1 MSATAQSPVVVSVG
15 DVAGLVEMVPSV
27 LGFVPSSPSLVLF
40 LVGADSRMIATVRLD
55 AGDVEG
61 LASVGIVARRHSVAR
76 CVVIGYD
83 MPGMAGQTSSFAAR
97 AARALAAAG
106 IEVHGIAQV
115 CGDRWREG
123 LSGTWRPASEV
134 ISPARAA
141 LTVAGYAPAGS
152 REEFRARL
160 LPGPVAHRA
169 LGQRWAARRMG
180 WPEQLAALARCLVCD
195 EQPRPR
201 VAAAAAEAFGGLDR
215 GRRDAILA
223 ALLPGLDQAG
233 VDPETM
239 AQARAG
245 LGEVPWLPQ
254 LPGRVET
261 ARAVRLVSAVP
272 ESMAVGPLLL
282 AALMGWAGGSGAL
295 AGDALARVLVLD
307 PGNTLAEILMAIIG
321 RGATFD
327 EVTPG
332 AGRRW

>member
-1 MSATAQSPVVVSVG
+1 
-15 DVAGLVEMVPSV
+15 
-27 LGFVPSSPSLVLF
+27 
-40 LVGADSRMIATVRLD
+40 
-55 AGDVEG
+55 
-61 LASVGIVARRHSVAR
+61 
-76 CVVIGYD
+76 
-83 MPGMAGQTSSFAAR
+83 
-97 AARALAAAG
+97 
-106 IEVHGIAQV
+106 
-115 CGDRWREG
+115 
-123 LSGTWRPASEV
+123 
-134 ISPARAA
+134 
-141 LTVAGYAPAGS
+141 
-152 REEFRARL
+152 
-160 LPGPVAHRA
+160 
-169 LGQRWAARRMG
+169 MG

>member
-27 LGFVPSSPSLVLF
+27 LGFIPPSPSLVLF

-134 ISPARAA
+134 ISPARAGVDGGWVCA
-141 LTVAGYAPAGS
+141 GRVPGGVPGAVTAWSGGAPGVGAAMGGSPDGVA
-152 REEFRARL
+152 R
-160 LPGPVAHRA
+160 
-169 LGQRWAARRMG
+169 AARG
-180 WPEQLAALARCLVCD
+180 AGAV
-195 EQPRPR
+195 
-201 VAAAAAEAFGGLDR
+201 
-215 GRRDAILA
+215 
-223 ALLPGLDQAG
+223 PGL
-233 VDPETM
+233 
-239 AQARAG
+239 
-245 LGEVPWLPQ
+245 
-254 LPGRVET
+254 
-261 ARAVRLVSAVP
+261 
-272 ESMAVGPLLL
+272 
-282 AALMGWAGGSGAL
+282 
-295 AGDALARVLVLD
+295 
-307 PGNTLAEILMAIIG
+307 
-321 RGATFD
+321 
-327 EVTPG
+327 
-332 AGRRW
+332 